1 MLTSVRAPSWA
12 LRGRADF
19 SFYIDSFRGG
29 KSASLQSQPRA
40 GWFTVQIPRPR
51 LRLSEPDPV
60 CRFRV
65 MCTLS
70 PEGGSP
76 QYVRT
81 CGFLCVHAQS
91 LSHIQHF
98 ETPWTVARQAPQFM
112 GLSRQEYWSGLPFP
126 TPVDLPDPGIEPASL
141 DSPALAGAFLTT
153 VPPGKQLFVKIKS
166 ACSHRAVGGT

>member
-1 MLTSVRAPSWA
+1 MLTSVRAPSWV

-19 SFYIDSFRGG
+19 SFYINSFRGG

-40 GWFTVQIPRPR
+40 GWFTMQIPRPR

-91 LSHIQHF
+91 LSHIQCF
-98 ETPWTVARQAPQFM
+98 ETPWTVARQAPQSM

-126 TPVDLPDPGIEPASL
+126 TPVDLPDPGIEPAPL
-141 DSPALAGAFLTT
+141 DSPALTGAFLTT
-153 VPPGKQLFVKIKS
+153 VPPGKQLFVKIIS